1 MTCTASLVP
10 PKQCRIKVR
19 HWLLSWRVGFRT
31 IRFDRCAIAIAAR
44 RTRELGTRPKTRA
57 EEILEVWTARR
68 ISFARKTLCEIKSS
82 PQEQFTAMRATAVST
97 RNAHGK
103 ISGTRGGWKSK
114 KIKNSSYGRLR
125 FSGRNRFWRRSL
137 RRHCAIVERPTAA
150 TGSDTR
156 RWWQRGR
163 TWLLRRQST
172 PFPKI
177 PLTAISQEL
186 GTRTGA
192 RYSFVLQRQLLSRTR
207 GDSDRTKVVR
217 IFGN

>member
-1 MTCTASLVP
+1 MLRSDV
-10 PKQCRIKVR
+10 
-19 HWLLSWRVGFRT
+19 F
-31 IRFDRCAIAIAAR
+31 
-44 RTRELGTRPKTRA
+44 GTRPKTRA

-82 PQEQFTAMRATAVST
+82 PQEQFTATRATAVST

-103 ISGTRGGWKSK
+103 ISGTRGGGGWKSK

-156 RWWQRGR
+156 RRWWQRGR
-163 TWLLRRQST
+163 TWLLRPQLV

-177 PLTAISQEL
+177 PLTAMSQEL

-207 GDSDRTKVVR
+207 GDSDRTKVVQ